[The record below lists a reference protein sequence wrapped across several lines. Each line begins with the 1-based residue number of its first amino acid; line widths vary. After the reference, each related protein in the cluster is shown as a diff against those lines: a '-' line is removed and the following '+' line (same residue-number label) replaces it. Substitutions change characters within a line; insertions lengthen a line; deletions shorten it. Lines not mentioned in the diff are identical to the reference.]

1 MSSPITER
9 IIYARLWA
17 TKKDLRSSVI
27 FRSHTHIKAE
37 DTAAERAVNVKAY
50 LVTGKGIDAARV
62 TVATGKANGRT
73 AEDYL
78 VPSGA
83 SFAADVP
90 ATTLVDETAV
100 GAQTRKPLAAAAHK
114 KPVSAAT
121 QKPAQPAE

>member
-1 MSSPITER
+1 
-9 IIYARLWA
+9 
-17 TKKDLRSSVI
+17 
-27 FRSHTHIKAE
+27 
-37 DTAAERAVNVKAY
+37 VKAY